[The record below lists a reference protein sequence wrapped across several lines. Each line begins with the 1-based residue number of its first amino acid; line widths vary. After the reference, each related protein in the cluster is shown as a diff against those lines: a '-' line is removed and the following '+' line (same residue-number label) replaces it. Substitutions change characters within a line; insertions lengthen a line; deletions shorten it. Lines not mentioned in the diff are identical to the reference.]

1 MWRLP
6 VVRWERIAGG
16 LWGERR
22 RKRSDLRVVG
32 AGLPSPLLLLRIS
45 IECRSIDDN
54 HERSLYPRPA
64 DWRVEM

>member
-1 MWRLP
+1 MR
-6 VVRWERIAGG
+6 EG
-16 LWGERR
+16 
-22 RKRSDLRVVG
+22 KRSDLRVIG